1 MGGFAGFPAGEK
13 RFTPVPDL
21 FFSEVLPQIDG
32 VTELKVTLHVF
43 WLLHRKKG
51 PARYASKEEL
61 LHDGVLLHGLKMA
74 GPSPETALEEGLER
88 AVARG
93 TLLHLAAQTEGG
105 DRQDWYFI
113 NSDEGREAV
122 DRVRRGELELAT
134 HAILEEPRA
143 DVERPNIFVLY
154 EQNIGLLQPMIAEE
168 LQEAEQSYPA
178 GWIEEAFRIAAEQ
191 NVRKWRYI
199 REILERWATEG
210 KDDAEARRGSEAD
223 RYRYIKGKYK
233 DYVKH

>member
-1 MGGFAGFPAGEK
+1 
-13 RFTPVPDL
+13 
-21 FFSEVLPQIDG
+21 
-32 VTELKVTLHVF
+32 
-43 WLLHRKKG
+43 
-51 PARYASKEEL
+51 
-61 LHDGVLLHGLKMA
+61 
-74 GPSPETALEEGLER
+74 
-88 AVARG
+88 
-93 TLLHLAAQTEGG
+93 
-105 DRQDWYFI
+105 
-113 NSDEGREAV
+113 V